1 MTDLSLIGLV
11 GACISL
17 LTGSLTLF
25 LLVSHKRKEHQQII
39 VPLQEAVLQS
49 QLEIQEKAFNDI
61 SNEIYNNIGQM
72 LSLAKL
78 NLNTLDT
85 GLPETTE
92 EKIRYSK
99 ELVGQAI
106 IDLRQ
111 ASKSLNPKWVTET
124 GIRNAIQHELEL
136 ISRAGQ
142 YKTDLLLNGEPFKF
156 DRQKEL
162 VIFRI
167 FQELLNNIIK
177 HANAKT
183 VFVRLL
189 YQPRLFNLTV
199 SDDGDGFEMSAYQP
213 HKPSPGLGI
222 SNMQNRATLIGGSF
236 QLSSTLGKGTTVS
249 VNLPL
254 ENNNGTV

>member
-1 MTDLSLIGLV
+1 MTDVSLIGLV
-11 GACISL
+11 GACISV
-17 LTGSLTLF
+17 LTGSLTL
-25 LLVSHKRKEHQQII
+25 LLLLYHKRKEHPQI
-39 VPLQEAVLQS
+39 VPLQQAVLQS

-78 NLNTLDT
+78 NLNTIDK
-85 GLPETTE
+85 GLPETTT
-92 EKIRYSK
+92 EKIRHTK

-124 GIRNAIQHELEL
+124 GIRNAIVHDLEL
-136 ISRAGQ
+136 ISKAGQ
-142 YKTDLLLNGEPFKF
+142 YKTNLILEGEPFKF

-162 VIFRI
+162 VMFRI
-167 FQELLNNIIK
+167 FQEMLNNIIK

-199 SDDGDGFEMSAYQP
+199 SDDGDGFCTPVAQTG
-213 HKPSPGLGI
+213 KPSCGI

-236 QLSSTLGKGTTVS
+236 QLSSTLRKGTTVS
-249 VNLPL
+249 VNLPF

>member
-1 MTDLSLIGLV
+1 MTDQSLIGLV

-17 LTGSLTLF
+17 LTGSLAV
-25 LLVSHKRKEHQQII
+25 LLIVLHKRKERKQIAVPFQQ
-39 VPLQEAVLQS
+39 AVLQS

-78 NLNTLDT
+78 NLNTIET
-85 GLPETTE
+85 GLSETTT
-92 EKIRYSK
+92 EKIRHSK

-111 ASKSLNPKWVTET
+111 ASKSLNPRWVTET
-124 GIRNAIQHELEL
+124 GIRNAIQHELE
-136 ISRAGQ
+136 IVSKAGQ
-142 YKTDLLLNGEPFKF
+142 YKTDLLMAGSSFKF

-162 VIFRI
+162 VMFRI
-167 FQELLNNIIK
+167 FQELLNNIIR

-199 SDDGDGFEMSAYQP
+199 SDDGDGFDISAIERG
-213 HKPSPGLGI
+213 KPLCGLGI
-222 SNMQNRATLIGGSF
+222 GNMQSRATLIGGSF

>member
-1 MTDLSLIGLV
+1 MTELSLIGLV

-17 LTGSLTLF
+17 LTGSLTL
-25 LLVSHKRKEHQQII
+25 LLLISRKRNEPQLI
-39 VPLQEAVLQS
+39 VPLQQAVLQS

-78 NLNTLDT
+78 NLNTLEP
-85 GLPETTE
+85 GLSESTK
-92 EKIRYSK
+92 EKIRHSK

-106 IDLRQ
+106 IDLRL

-136 ISRAGQ
+136 VSKTGA
-142 YKTDLLLNGEPFKF
+142 YKTELLVTGEPFKF

-162 VIFRI
+162 VTFRI
-167 FQELLNNIIK
+167 FQELLNNIIT
-177 HANAKT
+177 HADAKT

-189 YQPRLFNLTV
+189 YQPAQFNLTV
-199 SDDGDGFEMSAYQP
+199 SDDGHGFNAPASE
-213 HKPSPGLGI
+213 PGKTSGI
-222 SNMQNRATLIGGSF
+222 ANMQSRAALIGASF

-254 ENNNGTV
+254 ENNNGSV

>member
-1 MTDLSLIGLV
+1 MTELSLIGLV
-11 GACISL
+11 GACISV

-25 LLVSHKRKEHQQII
+25 FLISHKRKEHQQL
-39 VPLQEAVLQS
+39 VPLQQAVLQS

-78 NLNTLDT
+78 NLNTIDT
-85 GLPETTE
+85 GLPETTT
-92 EKIRYSK
+92 EKIRHSK

-124 GIRNAIQHELEL
+124 GIRNAVNHELEL
-136 ISRAGQ
+136 VSKAGQ
-142 YKTDLLLNGEPFKF
+142 YKTELVLEGEPFKF

-162 VIFRI
+162 VMFRI

-199 SDDGDGFEMSAYQP
+199 SDDGDGFLTPAAQTG
-213 HKPSPGLGI
+213 KPSRGI

-236 QLSSTLGKGTTVS
+236 QLSSTLRKGTTVS

-254 ENNNGTV
+254 ENNNVTV